1 MDALREMG
9 VSVGG
14 GIAHSLVYVI
24 LIMMVWAQ

>member
-9 VSVGG
+9 VSVG